1 MLDPRLNHVVAVA
14 RHGSFTA
21 AANAVGVTQSAITK
35 GVADLERQ
43 IGFPIFQ
50 RTSRGIFVT
59 VEGRSFVERS
69 TRLLDDA
76 RELLTPRLQTVDR
89 FAGILRVG
97 VCPASLEWL
106 LADPLSTIL
115 AAHPSIRVDV
125 RGASLERMV
134 HEVANGDVDLAIGY
148 EAAFRGRRDLRRV
161 PLYPL
166 RGMAFVRKDHP
177 VSERANPTLADLGD
191 YPLVTPSE
199 SEPFTNIIRGIFE
212 GQGVD
217 WREQVHVVDSFPIVK
232 RIVTKTD
239 AAGLVAA
246 DLAHDPRFTAR
257 FSTIPF
263 PDVVPL
269 APLCCVYR
277 DLYEPKPSV
286 RALITALR
294 NAGEQ
299 SNLNRS
305 AGHGGSTRQANGVSH
320 APQR

>member
-43 IGFPIFQ
+43 VGFPIFQ

-69 TRLLDDA
+69 SRLLDAA
-76 RELLTPRLQTVDR
+76 RELLTPRLRPVDR
-89 FAGILRVG
+89 FAGVLRVG

-106 LADPLSTIL
+106 LADPISSIL

-134 HEVANGDVDLAIGY
+134 HEVASGDVDLALGY

-166 RGMAFVRKDHP
+166 QGMAFVRKDHP
-177 VSERANPTLADLGD
+177 ITKRAEPTLADLED

-199 SEPFTNIIRGIFE
+199 SEPFTDIIRGILE
-212 GQGVD
+212 GQGVG

-239 AAGLVAA
+239 AVGLVAA
-246 DLAHDPRFTAR
+246 DLARDFRFAAHFATV
-257 FSTIPF
+257 PL
-263 PDVVPL
+263 PDVMPL
-269 APLCCVYR
+269 AALCCVYR

-286 RALITALR
+286 RALITSLR
-294 NAGEQ
+294 NAGERKEV
-299 SNLNRS
+299 SR
-305 AGHGGSTRQANGVSH
+305 TREHTDG
-320 APQR
+320 QRTARAAVDARRK